1 MKKLVISGNSGSG
14 KTTALIAQ
22 AIFHAMNGKA
32 VLLVSDELT
41 ETCLVDKI
49 SKQIPSI
56 IVGDVLNNITVSSD
70 IKLLAEPA
78 DIVCFDSN
86 ITKIENVVF
95 NENVELIVHTKQL
108 VR

>member
-1 MKKLVISGNSGSG
+1 MRKLVISGNSGSG

-22 AIFHAMNGKA
+22 AIFHSMNGKR

-41 ETCLVDKI
+41 ETCLIDKI
-49 SKQIPSI
+49 SKQTPSI
-56 IVGDVLNNITVSSD
+56 IVGDVLNNINVSND
-70 IKLLAEPA
+70 IELLAEPV

-95 NENVELIVHTKQL
+95 NENVELVIHTEQL